1 MIQDFPWKRNKY
13 LSSRKKLLLSCW
25 LTVYFTCGVFFVVEN
40 TRLILC
46 NTFNITPDKNFEQC
60 AGLNHLTHL
69 CSLFILENSWESWSR
84 SQRGKIHITSCQ
96 FAIIRRQ
103 ATIVFYKVTKSYRY
117 HSDKTTA
124 VHTINSPSLMNV
136 HMKQNKKNQQN
147 AATII

>member
-25 LTVYFTCGVFFVVEN
+25 LTVLYTWCFFFVVKN
-40 TRLILC
+40 ARLILS

-69 CSLFILENSWESWSR
+69 CSLFILDNSWESWPR

-103 ATIVFYKVTKSYRY
+103 ATIVFYKVKSYRY

-124 VHTINSPSLMNV
+124 VHTINSPKECP
-136 HMKQNKKNQQN
+136 HEAKQKKDQQN